1 MRVHDQNVTFNVF
14 NAMKFP
20 TDNEECFKVDL
31 IDDVVQTK
39 VDQLLRSDDLE
50 RALTGGILNL
60 KTKKGKSNFS
70 Y

>member
-1 MRVHDQNVTFNVF
+1 VTFNVF

-50 RALTGGILNL
+50 RVLTEDS
-60 KTKKGKSNFS
+60 KFED
-70 Y
+70 